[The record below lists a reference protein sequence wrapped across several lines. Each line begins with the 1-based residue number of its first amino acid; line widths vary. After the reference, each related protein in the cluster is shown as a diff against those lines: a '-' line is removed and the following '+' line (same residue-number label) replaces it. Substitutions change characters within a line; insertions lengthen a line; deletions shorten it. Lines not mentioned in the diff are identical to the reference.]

1 MVYVTNI
8 FNVRAMTVFR
18 VRIAVSACAH
28 SEMLGMIWLILQTWR
43 MPVLNVLIEESV
55 IVLRDYVNVWITL
68 LVLRVNAWCVRE
80 TVMAMANVTA

>member
-1 MVYVTNI
+1 
-8 FNVRAMTVFR
+8 
-18 VRIAVSACAH
+18 
-28 SEMLGMIWLILQTWR
+28 
-43 MPVLNVLIEESV
+43 MPVLNVLIEENV